1 MFCLLIEVVQQIFKC
16 AGQGS
21 AENREQ
27 ECGGG
32 LISFS
37 LPVLVGRKST
47 FREK

>member
-32 LISFS
+32 LIFS
-37 LPVLVGRKST
+37 LPVPVGRKST
-47 FREK
+47 LREK